1 MQLTCPNCS
10 ARYLVDPAA
19 IGPTGR
25 TVQCFRC
32 GHKWQAR
39 LSTPVGTAEPAPA
52 PTPVPDF
59 IIRPPSQPEA
69 NYLPAIPADP
79 GMPMWLK
86 TVLGVLLLLA
96 VLGGGMY
103 LFRDQLF
110 ATLAVDQQT
119 AKVTHTAGPDGKR
132 VITVAGEIVNT
143 GRGEETAQRLRL
155 RFKDADGNVIAERT
169 VAITAT
175 SLPPK
180 GRTRFEVRIEDAP
193 AASKVE
199 VAAE

>member
-39 LSTPVGTAEPAPA
+39 LAVPEGTSDVQPE

-59 IIRPPSQPEA
+59 IIRPASQPETS
-69 NYLPAIPADP
+69 YLPAIPVDP
-79 GMPMWLK
+79 GMPTWLK
-86 TVLGVLLLLA
+86 AVLGVLFAIALI
-96 VLGGGMY
+96 GGGVY

-119 AKVTHTAGPDGKR
+119 AKIATTAGADGKTVITVTGDIVNVGRGEQAARRLHLKFKDAQGKVVAER
-132 VITVAGEIVNT
+132 VITIAT
-143 GRGEETAQRLRL
+143 GS
-155 RFKDADGNVIAERT
+155 I
-169 VAITAT
+169 
-175 SLPPK
+175 PPH
-180 GRTRFEVRIEDAP
+180 GRTPFEVRVEDAP
-193 AASKVE
+193 AASAVE